1 MAIGT
6 YVSMI
11 TLNAKGINILTK
23 RHKLDEWVQNGKFF
37 RRDHILGHKSS
48 ISKYLI
54 IEIVFGIFSDHN
66 AETIYQLQEKN
77 VKKKHKEGD

>member
-1 MAIGT
+1 MDLIDIFRTFHPNTEECTFFSSA
-6 YVSMI
+6 
-11 TLNAKGINILTK
+11 
-23 RHKLDEWVQNGKFF
+23 HGKFF